1 LPFPSVIVIWSL
13 GMYTE
18 TLARSRFRILHE
30 LQRLQE
36 IRAGER
42 VPAPAAADVDVSISG
57 NGAVNLG

>member
-1 LPFPSVIVIWSL
+1 
-13 GMYTE
+13 MYTE